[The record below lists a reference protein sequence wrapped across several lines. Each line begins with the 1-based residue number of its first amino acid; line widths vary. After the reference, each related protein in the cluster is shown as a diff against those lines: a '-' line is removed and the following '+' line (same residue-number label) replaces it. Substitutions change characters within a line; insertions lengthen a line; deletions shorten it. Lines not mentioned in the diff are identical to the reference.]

1 MKLKIR
7 IATRKSKLALCQVE
21 ILKSY
26 FDLGIETEILE
37 VITSGDQILN
47 KSLSEIGG
55 KGLFI
60 KELEKFI
67 LDGSAD
73 IAVHSMKDME
83 TEIAQNTTI
92 SAVLPRG
99 DRSDV
104 LLGKYSTLDDLPYNA
119 VIGTSSVRRAAFTK
133 SYRPDLVIK
142 LLRGNV
148 ETRIQKLED
157 GLFDAIILAKA
168 GLDRL
173 KINVGKQI
181 PSDIMPPA
189 ATQGAIAI
197 QSTTN
202 RNNKYEKDLN
212 NYLFNIN
219 DNETYFETLAERS
232 FLKTLDGSCR
242 SPISAS
248 NSYKNGAIEYQA
260 TGGGSKLGIGGKIS
274 GNTYLNLEANFLEY
288 EELSTDG
295 TKTDVDYFMDLVLLS
310 VSWVL

>member
-1 MKLKIR
+1 
-7 IATRKSKLALCQVE
+7 KSKLALRQVE

-83 TEIAQNTTI
+83 TEIAQNTLI

-148 ETRIQKLED
+148 ETRIKKLED

-181 PSDIMPPA
+181 PKDIMPPA

-219 DNETYFETLAERS
+219 DNKTYFETLAERS
-232 FLKTLDGSCR
+232 LLKTLDGSCR

-248 NSYKNGAIEYQA
+248 AHIIENDRLKLYGAIA
-260 TGGGSKLGIGGKIS
+260 RL
-274 GNTYLNLEANFLEY
+274 
-288 EELSTDG
+288 DG
-295 TKTDVDYFMDLVLLS
+295 TKVVKSEIVGLKKDAVLLGKNLGTEILS
-310 VSWVL
+310 KANGEIIYK

>member
-7 IATRKSKLALCQVE
+7 IASRKSKLALRQVE

-83 TEIAQNTTI
+83 TEIAQNTVI

-99 DRSDV
+99 DRSDI

-181 PSDIMPPA
+181 PKDIMPPA

-197 QSTTN
+197 QSTSN
-202 RNNKYEKDLN
+202 RNNEYEKDLN
-212 NYLFNIN
+212 NCLLNIN

-248 NSYKNGAIEYQA
+248 AYIIENDRLKLYGAIA
-260 TGGGSKLGIGGKIS
+260 RL
-274 GNTYLNLEANFLEY
+274 
-288 EELSTDG
+288 DG
-295 TKTDVDYFMDLVLLS
+295 TKVVKSEIVGLKKDAVLLGKNLGTEILS
-310 VSWVL
+310 KANGEIIYK

>member
-7 IATRKSKLALCQVE
+7 IASRKSKLALRQVE

-99 DRSDV
+99 DRSDI

-133 SYRPDLVIK
+133 SYRPDVVIK

-212 NYLFNIN
+212 NYLLNIN

-232 FLKTLDGSCR
+232 LLKTLDGSCR

-248 NSYKNGAIEYQA
+248 AYIIENDRLKLYGAIA
-260 TGGGSKLGIGGKIS
+260 RL
-274 GNTYLNLEANFLEY
+274 
-288 EELSTDG
+288 DG
-295 TKTDVDYFMDLVLLS
+295 TKVVKSEIVGLKKDAVLLGKNLGTEILS
-310 VSWVL
+310 KANGEIIYK

>member
-83 TEIAQNTTI
+83 TEIAQNTVI

-181 PSDIMPPA
+181 PSDIIPPA

-232 FLKTLDGSCR
+232 LLKTLDGSCR

-248 NSYKNGAIEYQA
+248 AYIIENDRLKLYGAIA
-260 TGGGSKLGIGGKIS
+260 RL
-274 GNTYLNLEANFLEY
+274 
-288 EELSTDG
+288 DG
-295 TKTDVDYFMDLVLLS
+295 TKVVKSEIVGLKKDAVLLGKNLGTEILS
-310 VSWVL
+310 KANGEIIYK

>member
-7 IATRKSKLALCQVE
+7 IASRKSKLALCQVE

-83 TEIAQNTTI
+83 TEIAQNTVI

-212 NYLFNIN
+212 NYLLNIN

-232 FLKTLDGSCR
+232 LLKTLNGSCR

-248 NSYKNGAIEYQA
+248 AYIIENDRLKLYGAIA
-260 TGGGSKLGIGGKIS
+260 RL
-274 GNTYLNLEANFLEY
+274 
-288 EELSTDG
+288 DG
-295 TKTDVDYFMDLVLLS
+295 TKVVKSEIVGLKKDAVLLGKNLGTEILS
-310 VSWVL
+310 KANGEIIYK

>member
-83 TEIAQNTTI
+83 TEIAQNTVL

-212 NYLFNIN
+212 NYLLNIN

-232 FLKTLDGSCR
+232 LLKTLDGSCR

-248 NSYKNGAIEYQA
+248 AYIIENDRLKLYGAIA
-260 TGGGSKLGIGGKIS
+260 RL
-274 GNTYLNLEANFLEY
+274 
-288 EELSTDG
+288 DG
-295 TKTDVDYFMDLVLLS
+295 TKVVKSEIVGLKKDAVLLGKNLGTEILS
-310 VSWVL
+310 KANGEIIYK

>member
-1 MKLKIR
+1 MYLGSFDPVHNAHIDIPLKIKKQYHLDKIIYVPTGISPVGKIFKASKFDRIKMKFKIR

-21 ILKSY
+21 IVKSY
-26 FDLGIETEILE
+26 FDLRIETEILE
-37 VITSGDQILN
+37 VTTAGDQILN

-60 KELEKFI
+60 KELENFI

-83 TEIAQNTTI
+83 TEIAQNTQI

-148 ETRIQKLED
+148 GTRIQKLKD
-157 GLFDAIILAKA
+157 GHFDAIILAQA

-173 KINVGKQI
+173 KTV
-181 PSDIMPPA
+181 SY
-189 ATQGAIAI
+189 TH
-197 QSTTN
+197 
-202 RNNKYEKDLN
+202 L
-212 NYLFNIN
+212 
-219 DNETYFETLAERS
+219 TL
-232 FLKTLDGSCR
+232 
-242 SPISAS
+242 P
-248 NSYKNGAIEYQA
+248 
-260 TGGGSKLGIGGKIS
+260 
-274 GNTYLNLEANFLEY
+274 
-288 EELSTDG
+288 
-295 TKTDVDYFMDLVLLS
+295 TKA
-310 VSWVL
+310 

>member
-7 IATRKSKLALCQVE
+7 IASRKSKLALCQVE

-37 VITSGDQILN
+37 VITSGDQFLN

-83 TEIAQNTTI
+83 TEIAQNTLI

-212 NYLFNIN
+212 NYLLNLN

-232 FLKTLDGSCR
+232 LLKTLDGSCR

-248 NSYKNGAIEYQA
+248 AYIIENDRLKLYGAIA
-260 TGGGSKLGIGGKIS
+260 RL
-274 GNTYLNLEANFLEY
+274 
-288 EELSTDG
+288 DG
-295 TKTDVDYFMDLVLLS
+295 TKVVKSEIVGLKKDAVLLGKNLGTEILS
-310 VSWVL
+310 KANGEIIYK

>member
-83 TEIAQNTTI
+83 TEIAQNTVI

-99 DRSDV
+99 DRSDI

-212 NYLFNIN
+212 NYLLNIN

-232 FLKTLDGSCR
+232 LLKTLDGSCR

-248 NSYKNGAIEYQA
+248 AYIIENDRLKLYGAIA
-260 TGGGSKLGIGGKIS
+260 RL
-274 GNTYLNLEANFLEY
+274 
-288 EELSTDG
+288 DG
-295 TKTDVDYFMDLVLLS
+295 TKVVKSEIVGLKKDAVLLGKNLGTEILS
-310 VSWVL
+310 KVNGKIIYK

>member
-83 TEIAQNTTI
+83 TEIAQNTAI

-212 NYLFNIN
+212 NYLLNIN

-232 FLKTLDGSCR
+232 LLKTLDGSCR

-248 NSYKNGAIEYQA
+248 AYIIENDRLKLYGAIA
-260 TGGGSKLGIGGKIS
+260 RL
-274 GNTYLNLEANFLEY
+274 
-288 EELSTDG
+288 DG
-295 TKTDVDYFMDLVLLS
+295 TKVVKSEIVGLKKDAVLLGKNLGTEILS
-310 VSWVL
+310 KANGEIIYK

>member
-83 TEIAQNTTI
+83 TEIAQNTVI

-99 DRSDV
+99 DRSDI

-157 GLFDAIILAKA
+157 GIFDAIILAKA

-212 NYLFNIN
+212 NYLLNIN

-232 FLKTLDGSCR
+232 LLKTLDGSCQ

-248 NSYKNGAIEYQA
+248 AYIIENDRLKLYGAIA
-260 TGGGSKLGIGGKIS
+260 RL
-274 GNTYLNLEANFLEY
+274 
-288 EELSTDG
+288 DG
-295 TKTDVDYFMDLVLLS
+295 TKVVKSEIVGLKKDAVLLGKNLGTEILS
-310 VSWVL
+310 KANGEIIYK

>member
-7 IATRKSKLALCQVE
+7 IASRKSKLALRQVE

-83 TEIAQNTTI
+83 TEIAQNTVI

-99 DRSDV
+99 DRSDI

-232 FLKTLDGSCR
+232 LLKTLDGSCR

-248 NSYKNGAIEYQA
+248 AYIIENDRLKLYGAIA
-260 TGGGSKLGIGGKIS
+260 RL
-274 GNTYLNLEANFLEY
+274 
-288 EELSTDG
+288 DG
-295 TKTDVDYFMDLVLLS
+295 TKVVKSEIVGLKKDAVLLGKNLGIEILS
-310 VSWVL
+310 KANGEIIYK

>member
-1 MKLKIR
+1 MKFKIR
-7 IATRKSKLALCQVE
+7 IASRKSKLALCQVE
-21 ILKSY
+21 IVKSY

-37 VITSGDQILN
+37 VTTAGDQILN

-60 KELEKFI
+60 KELENFI

-83 TEIAQNTTI
+83 TEIAQNTQI

-104 LLGKYSTLDDLPYNA
+104 LLGKYSTLDDLPYKA

-148 ETRIQKLED
+148 GTRIQKLED
-157 GLFDAIILAKA
+157 GHFDAIILAQA

-173 KINVGKQI
+173 KISVGTTI
-181 PSDIMPPA
+181 PKEIMPPA

-202 RNNKYEKDLN
+202 KNNQYEKDLN
-212 NYLFNIN
+212 NYLFSIN
-219 DNETYFETLAERS
+219 DSKTYFEILAERS
-232 FLKTLDGSCR
+232 LLKTLDGSCR

-248 NSYKNGAIEYQA
+248 AYVLENERLKLYGAIA
-260 TGGGSKLGIGGKIS
+260 ML
-274 GNTYLNLEANFLEY
+274 
-288 EELSTDG
+288 DG
-295 TKTDVDYFMDLVLLS
+295 TKVVKSEITGLKKDAVLLGKNLGIEMIS
-310 VSWVL
+310 RANGEVIYK

>member
-1 MKLKIR
+1 MKFKIR
-7 IATRKSKLALCQVE
+7 IASRKSKLALCQVE
-21 ILKSY
+21 IVKSY

-37 VITSGDQILN
+37 VTTAGDQILN

-60 KELEKFI
+60 KELENFI

-83 TEIAQNTTI
+83 TEIAQNTQI

-148 ETRIQKLED
+148 GTRIQKLED
-157 GLFDAIILAKA
+157 GHFDAIILAQA
-168 GLDRL
+168 GLNRL
-173 KINVGKQI
+173 KINVGTTI
-181 PSDIMPPA
+181 PKEIMPPA

-202 RNNKYEKDLN
+202 KNNQYEKDLN
-212 NYLFNIN
+212 NYLFSIN
-219 DNETYFETLAERS
+219 DSKTYFEILAERS
-232 FLKTLDGSCR
+232 LLKTLDGSCR

-248 NSYKNGAIEYQA
+248 AYVLENERLKLYGAIA
-260 TGGGSKLGIGGKIS
+260 RL
-274 GNTYLNLEANFLEY
+274 
-288 EELSTDG
+288 DG
-295 TKTDVDYFMDLVLLS
+295 TKVVKSEITGLKKDAVLLGKNLGIEMIS
-310 VSWVL
+310 RANGEVIYK

>member
-55 KGLFI
+55 KGVFI

-67 LDGSAD
+67 LDGYAD

-83 TEIAQNTTI
+83 TEIAQNTVI

-232 FLKTLDGSCR
+232 LLKTLDGSCR

-248 NSYKNGAIEYQA
+248 AYIIENDRLKLYGAIA
-260 TGGGSKLGIGGKIS
+260 RL
-274 GNTYLNLEANFLEY
+274 
-288 EELSTDG
+288 DG
-295 TKTDVDYFMDLVLLS
+295 TKVVKSEIVGLKKDAVLLGKNLGTEILS
-310 VSWVL
+310 KANGEIIYK

>member
-7 IATRKSKLALCQVE
+7 IASRKSKLALCQVE

-83 TEIAQNTTI
+83 TEIAQNTVI

-133 SYRPDLVIK
+133 SYRPDVVIK

-232 FLKTLDGSCR
+232 LLKTLDGSCR

-248 NSYKNGAIEYQA
+248 AYIIENDRLKLYGAIA
-260 TGGGSKLGIGGKIS
+260 RL
-274 GNTYLNLEANFLEY
+274 
-288 EELSTDG
+288 DG
-295 TKTDVDYFMDLVLLS
+295 TKVVKSEIVGLKKDAVLLGKNLGTEILS
-310 VSWVL
+310 KANGEIIYK

>member
-26 FDLGIETEILE
+26 FDLGIETEILK
-37 VITSGDQILN
+37 VITSGDQISN

-83 TEIAQNTTI
+83 TEIAQNTVI
-92 SAVLPRG
+92 SAVLPRR

-148 ETRIQKLED
+148 GTRIQKLED

-181 PSDIMPPA
+181 PSDIIPPA

-212 NYLFNIN
+212 NYLLNIN

-232 FLKTLDGSCR
+232 LLKTLDGSCR

-248 NSYKNGAIEYQA
+248 AYIVENDRLKLYGAIA
-260 TGGGSKLGIGGKIS
+260 RL
-274 GNTYLNLEANFLEY
+274 
-288 EELSTDG
+288 DG
-295 TKTDVDYFMDLVLLS
+295 TKVVKSEIVGLKKDAVLLGKNLGTEILS
-310 VSWVL
+310 KANGDIIHK

>member
-83 TEIAQNTTI
+83 TEIAQNTVI

-99 DRSDV
+99 DRSDI

-219 DNETYFETLAERS
+219 DSETYFETLAERS
-232 FLKTLDGSCR
+232 LLKTLDGSCR

-248 NSYKNGAIEYQA
+248 AYIIENDRLKLYGAIA
-260 TGGGSKLGIGGKIS
+260 RL
-274 GNTYLNLEANFLEY
+274 
-288 EELSTDG
+288 DG
-295 TKTDVDYFMDLVLLS
+295 TKVVKSEIVGLKKDAVLLGKNLGTEILS
-310 VSWVL
+310 KANGEIIYK

>member
-73 IAVHSMKDME
+73 VAVHSMKDME
-83 TEIAQNTTI
+83 TEIAQNTVI

-99 DRSDV
+99 DRSDI

-232 FLKTLDGSCR
+232 LLKTLDGSCR

-248 NSYKNGAIEYQA
+248 AYIIENDRLKLYGAIA
-260 TGGGSKLGIGGKIS
+260 RL
-274 GNTYLNLEANFLEY
+274 
-288 EELSTDG
+288 DG
-295 TKTDVDYFMDLVLLS
+295 TKVVKSEIVGLKKDAVLLGKNLGTEILS
-310 VSWVL
+310 KANGEIIYK

>member
-1 MKLKIR
+1 MKFKIR
-7 IATRKSKLALCQVE
+7 IASRKSKLALCQVE
-21 ILKSY
+21 IVKSY

-37 VITSGDQILN
+37 VTTAGDQILN

-60 KELEKFI
+60 KELENFI

-83 TEIAQNTTI
+83 TEIAQNTQI

-104 LLGKYSTLDDLPYNA
+104 LLGKYSTLDDLPYKA

-148 ETRIQKLED
+148 GTRIQKLED
-157 GLFDAIILAKA
+157 GHFDAIILAQA

-173 KINVGKQI
+173 KISVGTTI
-181 PSDIMPPA
+181 PKEIMPPA

-202 RNNKYEKDLN
+202 KNNQNEKDLN
-212 NYLFNIN
+212 NYLFSIN
-219 DNETYFETLAERS
+219 DSKTYFEILAERS
-232 FLKTLDGSCR
+232 LLKTLDGSCR

-248 NSYKNGAIEYQA
+248 AYVLENERLKLYGAIA
-260 TGGGSKLGIGGKIS
+260 RL
-274 GNTYLNLEANFLEY
+274 
-288 EELSTDG
+288 DG
-295 TKTDVDYFMDLVLLS
+295 TKVVKSEITGLKKDAVLLGKNLGIEMIS
-310 VSWVL
+310 RANGEVIYK

>member
-7 IATRKSKLALCQVE
+7 IASRKSKLALCQVE

-26 FDLGIETEILE
+26 FDLGVETEILE

-83 TEIAQNTTI
+83 TEIAQNTVI

-181 PSDIMPPA
+181 PTDIMPPA

-212 NYLFNIN
+212 NYLLNIN

-232 FLKTLDGSCR
+232 LLKTLDGSCR

-248 NSYKNGAIEYQA
+248 AYIIENDRLKLYGAIA
-260 TGGGSKLGIGGKIS
+260 RL
-274 GNTYLNLEANFLEY
+274 
-288 EELSTDG
+288 DG
-295 TKTDVDYFMDLVLLS
+295 TKVVKSEIVGLKKDAVLLGKNLGTEILS
-310 VSWVL
+310 KANGEIIYK

>member
-7 IATRKSKLALCQVE
+7 IASRKSKLALRQVE
-21 ILKSY
+21 ILKTY
-26 FDLGIETEILE
+26 FDFGIETEILE

-83 TEIAQNTTI
+83 TEIAQNTVI

-212 NYLFNIN
+212 NYLLNIN

-232 FLKTLDGSCR
+232 LLKTLDGSCR

-248 NSYKNGAIEYQA
+248 AYIIENDRLKLYGAIA
-260 TGGGSKLGIGGKIS
+260 RL
-274 GNTYLNLEANFLEY
+274 
-288 EELSTDG
+288 DG
-295 TKTDVDYFMDLVLLS
+295 TKVVKSEIVGLKKDAVLLGKNLGTEILS
-310 VSWVL
+310 KANGEIVYR

>member
-1 MKLKIR
+1 MKFKIR
-7 IATRKSKLALCQVE
+7 IASRKSKLALCQVE
-21 ILKSY
+21 IVKSY

-37 VITSGDQILN
+37 VTTVGDQILN

-60 KELEKFI
+60 KELENFI

-83 TEIAQNTTI
+83 TEIAQNTQI

-148 ETRIQKLED
+148 GTRIQKLED
-157 GLFDAIILAKA
+157 GHFDAIILAQA

-173 KINVGKQI
+173 KISVGTTI
-181 PSDIMPPA
+181 PKEIMPPA

-202 RNNKYEKDLN
+202 KNNQYEKDLN
-212 NYLFNIN
+212 NYLFSIN
-219 DNETYFETLAERS
+219 DSKTYFEILAERS
-232 FLKTLDGSCR
+232 LLKTLDGSCR

-248 NSYKNGAIEYQA
+248 AYVLENERLKLYGAIA
-260 TGGGSKLGIGGKIS
+260 RL
-274 GNTYLNLEANFLEY
+274 
-288 EELSTDG
+288 DG
-295 TKTDVDYFMDLVLLS
+295 TKVVKSEITGLKKDAVLLGKNLGIEMIS
-310 VSWVL
+310 RANGEVIYK

>member
-7 IATRKSKLALCQVE
+7 IASRKSKLALCQVE

-83 TEIAQNTTI
+83 TEIAQNTVI

-99 DRSDV
+99 DRSDI

-212 NYLFNIN
+212 NYLLNIN

-232 FLKTLDGSCR
+232 LLKTLDGSCR

-248 NSYKNGAIEYQA
+248 AYIIENDRLKLYGAIA
-260 TGGGSKLGIGGKIS
+260 RL
-274 GNTYLNLEANFLEY
+274 
-288 EELSTDG
+288 DG
-295 TKTDVDYFMDLVLLS
+295 TKVVKSEIVGLKKDAVLLGKNLGIEILS
-310 VSWVL
+310 KANGEIIYK